1 MNTQFDMRKEHR
13 EQAADF
19 LLTDLET
26 GEDLHFDSPPKQE
39 GEFFTFT
46 VANKDRSRRYKYSLK
61 TEEI

>member
-1 MNTQFDMRKEHR
+1 MIFDMRKEHR

-19 LLTDLET
+19 LLIDLET
-26 GEDLHFDSPPKQE
+26 GEDLHFDSPPKKE

-46 VANKDRSRRYKYSLK
+46 VSNKSRTRRWKHSLK